1 VNLQAYLFPSSVD
14 EALDLLAEHRGH
26 SQIIAGGTDLVLQA
40 RSGKCQATVLV
51 DVTRIPGLDRIEERD
66 GYIVLGAQVT
76 HAQAMRAPLIR
87 QRAGVLAQACSTVG
101 GPQIRNVGTL
111 VGNVVNALPAA
122 DSAVALF
129 ALDAELEVAEADTQ
143 CPAQPT
149 VCVDGRRWLPI
160 AALYAGVGVCT
171 LDRCGQVVTAI
182 RFRPLPERAGSAFER
197 LAKRR
202 ALTLPVLNAA
212 AVVELDDG
220 RFHRARIAVGPVA
233 PTPFRA
239 TAAEESLAGQPVT
252 PETIAGAARLAA
264 RDAQP
269 RDSLLR
275 GGQEY
280 RTDMV
285 AVLVRRALARAIELA
300 NARGPFSQ

>member
-1 VNLQAYLFPSSVD
+1 MNLEAYLFPSSVD
-14 EALDLLAEHRGH
+14 EALDMLNEHRGH

-40 RSGKCQATVLV
+40 RSGKSQATVLV
-51 DVTRIPGLDRIEERD
+51 DITRIPGLDAIAERD

-76 HAQAMRAPLIR
+76 HAQAMRSLLIQ

-129 ALDAELEVAEADTQ
+129 ALDAELEIVDA
-143 CPAQPT
+143 
-149 VCVDGRRWLPI
+149 DGRQWQPI
-160 AALYAGVGVCT
+160 ASLYQGVGLCS

-182 RFRPLPERAGSAFER
+182 RFRPLPDDAGSAFER

-212 AVVELDDG
+212 AVVDLDDG
-220 RFHRARIAVGPVA
+220 RFRQTRIAVGPVA
-233 PTPFRA
+233 STPFRA
-239 TAAEESLAGQPVT
+239 TAAEEALAGQPAT
-252 PETIAGAARLAA
+252 PEAIAQAAQLAA

-275 GGQEY
+275 GGKEY

-285 AVLVRRALARAIELA
+285 KVLVRRALTRAAKQEVL
-300 NARGPFSQ
+300 

>member
-14 EALDLLAEHRGH
+14 EALTMLDEHRGQA
-26 SQIIAGGTDLVLQA
+26 QIIAGGTDLVLQA
-40 RSGKCQATVLV
+40 RQGRCQATVLV
-51 DVTRIPGLDRIEERD
+51 DITRIPGLGFIEERE
-66 GYIVLGAQVT
+66 GYIALGALVT
-76 HAQAMRAPLIR
+76 HAQVARSLLIR
-87 QRAGVLAQACSTVG
+87 EKAGVLAQACSAVG

-129 ALDAELEVAEADTQ
+129 ALDAELEVAEAG
-143 CPAQPT
+143 
-149 VCVDGRRWLPI
+149 GRQWLPI
-160 AALYAGVGVCT
+160 AALYGGVGICT

-182 RFRPLPERAGSAFER
+182 RFRPLPAGAGSAFER
-197 LAKRR
+197 LASRK
-202 ALTLPVLNAA
+202 ALTLPILNVA
-212 AVVELDDG
+212 AVVELDND

-239 TAAEESLAGQPVT
+239 TAAEESLVGQPVT
-252 PETIAGAARLAA
+252 SEAIAEAARLAA

-275 GGQEY
+275 GGKEY

-285 AVLVRRALARAIELA
+285 AVLVRRALARAVRLPAVSWE
-300 NARGPFSQ
+300 

>member
-1 VNLQAYLFPSSVD
+1 MNWQAYLFPSSVD
-14 EALDLLAEHRGH
+14 EALAMLADHHGQA
-26 SQIIAGGTDLVLQA
+26 QIIAGGTDLVLQA
-40 RSGKCQATVLV
+40 RRGKCPATAMV

-66 GYIVLGAQVT
+66 GYVVLGAQVT
-76 HAQAMRAPLIR
+76 HARAARSPLIR
-87 QRAGVLAQACSTVG
+87 QRAGVLAAACSAVG

-129 ALDAELEVAEADTQ
+129 SLDAELEVADATGSQ
-143 CPAQPT
+143 WQ
-149 VCVDGRRWLPI
+149 PI
-160 AALYAGVGVCT
+160 ADLYEGVGLCT
-171 LDRCGQVVTAI
+171 VDPCAQMVTAI
-182 RFRPLPERAGSAFER
+182 RFRPPPEHAGSAFER

-202 ALTLPVLNAA
+202 ALSLPILNAA
-212 AVVELDDG
+212 VVVELDGD
-220 RFHRARIAVGPVA
+220 RFRRARIAVGPVA

-239 TAAEESLAGQPVT
+239 TAAEESLAGQLAV
-252 PETIAGAARLAA
+252 PETIAQAARLAA

-285 AVLVRRALARAIELA
+285 AVLVRRALTRAAKLQEVI
-300 NARGPFSQ
+300 